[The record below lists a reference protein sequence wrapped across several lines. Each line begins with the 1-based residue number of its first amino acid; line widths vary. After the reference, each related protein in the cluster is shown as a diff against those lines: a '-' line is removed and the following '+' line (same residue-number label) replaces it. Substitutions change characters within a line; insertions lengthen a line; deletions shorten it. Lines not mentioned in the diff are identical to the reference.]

1 MTTLK
6 GSRRDDLGKKGEE
19 LAVSHLKSLGYKI
32 VERNF
37 RCRLGEIDIIAYH
50 GKTLVFVEVRTR
62 KSCQFG
68 SPLSSVAYRKQKKLI
83 TLAKFYMKKH
93 RLFDRVARFDVVGIT
108 LDKTGNASIE
118 LVQNA
123 FEEP

>member
-6 GSRRDDLGKKGEE
+6 DSRRDDLGKKGEE

-68 SPLSSVAYRKQKKLI
+68 SPLSSVTYRKQKKLI

-93 RLFDRVARFDVVGIT
+93 RLFERVARFDVVGII
-108 LDKTGNASIE
+108 LDKTGNVSIE

-123 FEEP
+123 FEES

>member
-19 LAVSHLKSLGYKI
+19 LAVSHLESLGYKI

-68 SPLSSVAYRKQKKLI
+68 SPLSSVTYRKQKKLI

-93 RLFDRVARFDVVGIT
+93 RLFERVARFDVVGII
-108 LDKTGNASIE
+108 LDKTGNVSIE

-123 FEEP
+123 FEES

>member
-6 GSRRDDLGKKGEE
+6 GLRRDDLGKKGEE
-19 LAVSHLKSLGYKI
+19 LAVSHLESLGYKI

-68 SPLSSVAYRKQKKLI
+68 SPLSSVTYRKQKKLI

-93 RLFDRVARFDVVGIT
+93 RLFERVARFDVVGII
-108 LDKTGNASIE
+108 LDKTGNVSIE

-123 FEEP
+123 FEES

>member
-68 SPLSSVAYRKQKKLI
+68 SPLSSVTYRKQKKLI

-93 RLFDRVARFDVVGIT
+93 RLFERVARFDVVGII
-108 LDKTGNASIE
+108 LDKTGNVSIE

-123 FEEP
+123 FEES

>member
-19 LAVSHLKSLGYKI
+19 LAVSHLESLGYKT

-68 SPLSSVAYRKQKKLI
+68 SPLSSVTYRKQKKLI

-93 RLFDRVARFDVVGIT
+93 RLFERVARFDVVGII
-108 LDKTGNASIE
+108 LDKTGNVSIE

-123 FEEP
+123 FEES